1 MNPEFNGRGY
11 FQAHQNARKAGSR
24 FGKDGEAMIHS
35 NTQAFC
41 HRLNRRANAW
51 AAIRGGQD
59 YPRLLGSVKFFQTQ
73 AGVLVLAEVWGLPSQ
88 EKNPSGFFGF
98 HIHSGGGC
106 GRTGEMEFGEAEGHL
121 NPTGVPHP
129 EHMGDLPPLFAK
141 NGYAWTVFLTSRF
154 TIRDILGR
162 TVILHASPD
171 DFTSQPSGNAGKM
184 IACGVIR

>member
-1 MNPEFNGRGY
+1 
-11 FQAHQNARKAGSR
+11 
-24 FGKDGEAMIHS
+24 MIHS

-41 HRLNRRANAW
+41 HRLGRRANAW
-51 AAIRGGQD
+51 AAIRGGRD
-59 YPRLLGSVKFFQTQ
+59 HPRLLGCVKFFQTQ
-73 AGVLVLAEVWGLPSQ
+73 AGVLVLAEVWGLPSR
-88 EKNPSGFFGF
+88 EENPSGIFGF
-98 HIHSGGGC
+98 HIHSGKGC
-106 GRTGEMEFGEAEGHL
+106 TGTEEMEFADADGHL
-121 NPTGVPHP
+121 NPSASPHP

-141 NGYAWTVFLTSRF
+141 NGYAWSVFLASRF